1 MRNYVVFSFLSLFL
15 LTGAIDAQ
23 TQLPFQRDFMEEP
36 NFPEVPRVS
45 AYEAYIK
52 YKSGKAIIIQ
62 AGGELYERRHI
73 LGAFNVDGSGV
84 VSKGK
89 KLPNFPKSG
98 VEIFIYCY

>member
-1 MRNYVVFSFLSLFL
+1 LNGQVH
-15 LTGAIDAQ
+15 AQ
-23 TQLPFQRDFMEEP
+23 TQSPFQRDFKEEP
-36 NFPEVPRVS
+36 NFPEVPRIS

-62 AGGELYERRHI
+62 AGGEAYERRHI
-73 LGAFNVDGSGV
+73 LGAFNVDGDGV
-84 VSKGK
+84 YFKGK